1 MQYLS
6 AIDSVDHQNVSAG
19 GVRGT
24 ARQQHERGVL
34 FQLLEIRSSC
44 SSRWSEGVS
53 GRLCTVRTPLQLT
66 MTMPACLYAAHTAV
80 LCARSHGSGRRSK
93 HWISAIVRAH
103 RRTGEARVPL
113 SMCARTLDAPA
124 KSSHG
129 AAGGGSG
136 DTVCATLRPLAPH
149 ALAQLPPRQQ
159 AACVAGA
166 VAHDAVDARA
176 ALAELWRASTSA
188 AAIARRTSGRSG
200 ASTKACRSSR
210 RASSQSWRTVRKKD
224 P

>member
-1 MQYLS
+1 MYQLGESGVRQGSSTS
-6 AIDSVDHQNVSAG
+6 AVFCFNCWKSDPRVQADGLKVYRVVSA
-19 GVRGT
+19 
-24 ARQQHERGVL
+24 Q
-34 FQLLEIRSSC
+34 S
-44 SSRWSEGVS
+44 
-53 GRLCTVRTPLQLT
+53 RTPLQLA
-66 MTMPACLYAAHTAV
+66 MTMPAYLYAAHAAV